1 MCFYVALCA
10 EFSRL
15 PVFYFLGQLLFY
27 FSVWSIF
34 YFKSLIGVKFLFMH
48 FLNILRGFFLIYKG
62 FCFCLGKNFL
72 IILALF
78 VKKTIRGILRLYN
91 LRAFWGKFIILNYC
105 RGVRGGGGLSAQP
118 PPYALILHMLVFSF
132 LGQTHSK
139 LYFIFKF
146 ASNF

>member
-105 RGVRGGGGLSAQP
+105 RGVRGGGGPECTTP
-118 PPYALILHMLVFSF
+118 PIRTYFTYACIFLPRANSF
-132 LGQTHSK
+132 
-139 LYFIFKF
+139 
-146 ASNF
+146 